1 VSPFANWA
9 LINETFRLFVEE
21 QMRKILMTVL
31 LLTVA
36 SVAYANTLTL
46 SPVTV
51 YHQYQQTSNN
61 PCVIG
66 DPSCNN
72 GSFPETVFPA
82 GGNVT
87 SYDSVSPVYTVAD
100 IRAITGNTFFIGVD
114 VNQTVDVQ
122 SLSLFEMLIN
132 GVVVDTF
139 SANPATLVP
148 PTDGGGNG
156 NGYADYILTGFTSL
170 AGYSATDTV
179 QFHVV
184 MPVVNDGREEY
195 FLISATIP
203 QVPEP
208 SSLALLGTG
217 FVGFAGAL
225 RRKFAR

>member
-1 VSPFANWA
+1 
-9 LINETFRLFVEE
+9 
-21 QMRKILMTVL
+21 MRKILMTVL

-51 YHQYQQTSNN
+51 VHQYQQTSNN

-72 GSFPETVFPA
+72 GGFPETVFPP
-82 GGNVT
+82 NVP

-114 VNQTVDVQ
+114 VNQTVDAQ
-122 SLSLFEMLIN
+122 SLMLFEMLIN
-132 GVVVDTF
+132 GVVVDTYF
-139 SANPATLVP
+139 ADPATLVP
-148 PTDGGGNG
+148 PTVGGGNG
-156 NGYADYILTGFTSL
+156 NGYADYLLSGFTSL
-170 AGYSATDTV
+170 AGYNSTDTV
-179 QFHVV
+179 QFHVI
-184 MPVVNDGREEY
+184 MPIVNDGREEY
-195 FLISATIP
+195 FLITNNSPTN
-203 QVPEP
+203 VPEP

-217 FVGFAGAL
+217 LVGFASAI